1 MKKFFSVFLCMSLI
15 VCIFAGCSSKVDNGN
30 KGDGNNKSSS
40 SASDLDCFEII
51 DGQLIGL
58 TEKGAKKKELVIPES
73 VTSVKG
79 WVFAP
84 KYISEGLLNETLEKV
99 SFENPNCKLLSGT
112 FVGCITLTEVLLP
125 QNLDT
130 IPDLCFQL
138 DEKLTEIII
147 PDTVTSVGELAFD
160 KCHSLKNVKF
170 GESLISIGEK
180 AFSECTSLKT
190 LEFQEGLESIGDYA
204 FADCKSIT
212 SVTLPQSVTSIEA
225 GAFSNAY
232 DKESEYK
239 IVVHKGSWADTNFDS
254 YKSGDENVQKVYA

>member
-15 VCIFAGCSSKVDNGN
+15 VCIFAGCSSKGNNDN
-30 KGDGNNKSSS
+30 KGDGNNKSSSS

-73 VTSVKG
+73 VTSVETRA
-79 WVFAP
+79 FAIDE
-84 KYISEGLLNETLEKV
+84 YGESNNVLEKV
-99 SFENPNCKLLSGT
+99 SFENPNCKLSINSFAYSYSLK
-112 FVGCITLTEVLLP
+112 EVILP
-125 QNLDT
+125 EN
-130 IPDLCFQL
+130 
-138 DEKLTEIII
+138 LTEIPEGCFANCGKLKSIEI
-147 PDTVTSVGELAFD
+147 PSSVTVIGRRAFD
-160 KCHSLKNVKF
+160 ENFALETVNFKGAIV
-170 GESLISIGEK
+170 SIGEE